1 MIYTKGCAIMKDG
14 IIMISVPAT
23 TTTED
28 IKQIREQYKN
38 NNDKLNILISGNSD
52 FKETLY
58 DFLKTVTNP

>member
-1 MIYTKGCAIMKDG
+1 MKDG
-14 IIMISVPAT
+14 IIMISVPST

-58 DFLKTVTNP
+58 DFLKTATNP

>member
-1 MIYTKGCAIMKDG
+1 MKDG

-38 NNDKLNILISGNSD
+38 NNDKINILISGNSD

-58 DFLKTVTNP
+58 DFLKTATNP

>member
-1 MIYTKGCAIMKDG
+1 MKDG
-14 IIMISVPAT
+14 IIMISVPVT

-58 DFLKTVTNP
+58 DFLKTATNP

>member
-1 MIYTKGCAIMKDG
+1 MKDG

-38 NNDKLNILISGNSD
+38 NNDKLNILISGSSD

-58 DFLKTVTNP
+58 DFLKTATNP

>member
-1 MIYTKGCAIMKDG
+1 MKDG

-38 NNDKLNILISGNSD
+38 NNDKLNILISGNYD

-58 DFLKTVTNP
+58 DFLKTATNP

>member
-1 MIYTKGCAIMKDG
+1 MKDG

-28 IKQIREQYKN
+28 IKQIRERYKN
-38 NNDKLNILISGNSD
+38 NNDKLNILISGDSD

-58 DFLKTVTNP
+58 DFLKTATNS

>member
-1 MIYTKGCAIMKDG
+1 MKDG

-23 TTTED
+23 ATTED

-38 NNDKLNILISGNSD
+38 NNDKLNILISGNCD

-58 DFLKTVTNP
+58 DFIKSATNP

>member
-1 MIYTKGCAIMKDG
+1 MKDG
-14 IIMISVPAT
+14 IIIISVPAT

-38 NNDKLNILISGNSD
+38 NNDKLNILISGDSD

-58 DFLKTVTNP
+58 DFLKTVSNP

>member
-1 MIYTKGCAIMKDG
+1 MKDG

-23 TTTED
+23 TTPED

-38 NNDKLNILISGNSD
+38 NNDKINILISGNSD

-58 DFLKTVTNP
+58 DFLKTATNP